1 MKKFSNP
8 FFHSCEK
15 KGRSIGEGNET
26 SVEWNVVEA
35 GSRSLLGAITAGLF
49 YVKHPLSRGAHTD
62 EPLTRTGQKHSRFRR
77 RKWVAHMHT
86 TVERERERGRGAAR
100 RVVSGIEISGFGNS
114 RCKRLYDRPP
124 PPRTIGLNSAN

>member
-86 TVERERERGRGAAR
+86 TVERERGRGAAR
-100 RVVSGIEISGFGNS
+100 RFRYRNF
-114 RCKRLYDRPP
+114 RLWQFAVQEVIRSTPTSPYDR
-124 PPRTIGLNSAN
+124 IKLG

>member
-15 KGRSIGEGNET
+15 RGRSIGEGNET
-26 SVEWNVVEA
+26 SVVEA
-35 GSRSLLGAITAGLF
+35 RSRSLLGAITAGLF

-86 TVERERERGRGAAR
+86 TVEREREAEAR

>member
-15 KGRSIGEGNET
+15 RGRSIGEGNET

-86 TVERERERGRGAAR
+86 TVEREREAEARRGASFPVSKFPALAIRGAR
-100 RVVSGIEISGFGNS
+100 G
-114 RCKRLYDRPP
+114 Y
-124 PPRTIGLNSAN
+124 TIDPHLPVRSD

>member
-15 KGRSIGEGNET
+15 RGRSIGEGNET

-86 TVERERERGRGAAR
+86 TVERERERPRRGAAR
-100 RVVSGIEISGFGNS
+100 RFRYRNF
-114 RCKRLYDRPP
+114 RLWQFAVQEVIRSTPTSPYDR
-124 PPRTIGLNSAN
+124 IKLG